1 MIAAVRPRLTR
12 AARPRTQRRARP
24 SPAACSP
31 APPHP
36 SRQLCVPGR
45 VEVSGW
51 MVGGGARGL
60 GGGAANAEN
69 LSSAVHSEI
78 ACPLPSCCCC
88 ALPWPEQ
95 VLLFAP
101 RLNLSPAC
109 ALVPWRG
116 IRRWWSDGRGCAHR
130 PGVVRHFVGRQPL
143 HPVLRFAHG
152 TGSSGRQAKLAR
164 GAACAP
170 PNLLQW
176 GLVGSAREAG
186 GWVPSPGN

>member
-1 MIAAVRPRLTR
+1 MLDLRRPLALLRRRTHQGSFVCLGVLKCLGGWWGEVR
-12 AARPRTQRRARP
+12 
-24 SPAACSP
+24 
-31 APPHP
+31 
-36 SRQLCVPGR
+36 
-45 VEVSGW
+45 
-51 MVGGGARGL
+51 GGSL

-116 IRRWWSDGRGCAHR
+116 IRRWWSDSRGCAHR

-170 PNLLQW
+170 PTYCSGGWWVRRGRQ
-176 GLVGSAREAG
+176 AG
-186 GWVPSPGN
+186 GFLRRAINKYW